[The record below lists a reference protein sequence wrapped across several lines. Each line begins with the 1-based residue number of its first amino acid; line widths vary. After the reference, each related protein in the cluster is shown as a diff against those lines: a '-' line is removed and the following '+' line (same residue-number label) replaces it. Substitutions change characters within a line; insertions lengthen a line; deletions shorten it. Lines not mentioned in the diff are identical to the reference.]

1 MLQNTILKVHWREW
15 FLLHLDLHIILAHY
29 LTYFKDL
36 PVQHPV
42 LPTRSMEMCIHLP
55 APKEAHD
62 GDSSSIVVLAIE
74 LLAKDSSG
82 TLQTTCTRITQPAP
96 EWVTSRQGC
105 NVLSQMTWKL
115 LRTEVNSS
123 LTKQGGYS
131 RKQNTTVLHG
141 AWPMGFYSPTFVGYL
156 KLIKKK
162 EREKEGFGI
171 LMTYVSILLLVW
183 KVRIK

>member
-42 LPTRSMEMCIHLP
+42 LPTRCMEMCIHLP
-55 APKEAHD
+55 APKEAHN

-74 LLAKDSSG
+74 LLAKGSSG

-141 AWPMGFYSPTFVGYL
+141 AWPMGFYSPTFVGCL

-162 EREKEGFGI
+162 KREKRKALG
-171 LMTYVSILLLVW
+171 S
-183 KVRIK
+183 

>member
-42 LPTRSMEMCIHLP
+42 LPTRCMEMCIHLP
-55 APKEAHD
+55 APKEAHN

-141 AWPMGFYSPTFVGYL
+141 AWPMGFYSPTFVGCL

-162 EREKEGFGI
+162 KREKRKALG
-171 LMTYVSILLLVW
+171 S
-183 KVRIK
+183 

>member
-42 LPTRSMEMCIHLP
+42 LPTRCMEMCIHLP